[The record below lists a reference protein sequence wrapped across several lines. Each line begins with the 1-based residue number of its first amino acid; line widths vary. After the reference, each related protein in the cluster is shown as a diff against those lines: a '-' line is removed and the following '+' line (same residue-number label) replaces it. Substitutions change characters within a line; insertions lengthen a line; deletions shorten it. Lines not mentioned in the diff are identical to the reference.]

1 MLNKLIG
8 ILFLFNIIF
17 LSAALDWAKRQY
29 TKNCKCAQN
38 WRLKYMISYFIFSI
52 FISLFSFIA
61 LFMKRQWLVVF
72 EKYISP
78 VMTVLPVVSASII
91 LSYFVDLEK
100 KDCDCGKGPQEK
112 FMYYI
117 SVAQVIVFGLMFLG
131 GVSSRA
137 LTAVYR

>member
-1 MLNKLIG
+1 
-8 ILFLFNIIF
+8 
-17 LSAALDWAKRQY
+17 
-29 TKNCKCAQN
+29 
-38 WRLKYMISYFIFSI
+38 
-52 FISLFSFIA
+52 
-61 LFMKRQWLVVF
+61 MKRQWLVVF
-72 EKYISP
+72 EKYVSP

-100 KDCDCGKGPQEK
+100 KNCECGKGPQEK

-117 SVAQVIVFGLMFLG
+117 SFGQVIVFGLMFLG